1 MTYVLALDISMG
13 KSYAVIYNEE
23 TCLWENTIEHTK
35 TGFNDLL
42 VQITRL
48 PVIPDIVFESTGI
61 YSRPLERFCQDN
73 QLPYVLLN
81 PLQAK
86 KQLEEATL
94 RSWKTDRQDAHQ
106 LAQSHWRNKRK
117 PKELQSDTYQVLR
130 DLSRFYQ
137 EVEEDIKRNR
147 MYLHNCLQLT
157 FPELEHF
164 FSNRLTSYA
173 LSIISLFPHPD
184 LVLETTPTKIKNR
197 LMKTTLK
204 KISDNRARKKAE
216 DLMVYAKDSYPATRV
231 DSVHCQRAIYYAE
244 KLQDLLQKK
253 ENLRIQL
260 IEQARLLEEF
270 ILYVSIPGIGEL
282 TSALLIGE
290 LGDIRRF
297 TTPNQL
303 NAFVGIDI
311 RRYQSGKYIGK
322 DHINKR
328 GNPKGRKI
336 LYFTV
341 KNMIRQQRA
350 APNHI
355 VDYYY
360 KLKRQPI
367 PKKDKVATVACMNK
381 LLKCM
386 HSMVR
391 NHTSYDYAYTVSRTT
406 NMPIV

>member
-13 KSYAVIYNEE
+13 KSYAVIYKDE
-23 TCLWENTIEHTK
+23 TCLWEDTITNTK
-35 TGFNDLL
+35 TGFSYLLAEITDLSS
-42 VQITRL
+42 
-48 PVIPDIVFESTGI
+48 IPEIVFESTGI
-61 YSRPLERFCQDN
+61 YSRALETFCQDN
-73 QLPYVLLN
+73 QLPYIILN

-86 KQLEEATL
+86 KQLEETTL
-94 RSWKTDRQDAHQ
+94 RSWKTDKQDAHQ
-106 LAQSHWRNKRK
+106 LARSHWRNKRK
-117 PKELQSDTYQVLR
+117 PKLVQIDTYLVLR
-130 DLSRFYQ
+130 ELSRFYQ
-137 EVEEDIKRNR
+137 EVEADIKRNR

-157 FPELEHF
+157 FPELEQF

-173 LSIISLFPHPD
+173 LTLIGLYPHPD
-184 LVLETTPTKIKNR
+184 LVLESTPTKIKNR
-197 LMKTTLK
+197 LMKTTRK
-204 KISDNRARKKAE
+204 NISEARARKKAE
-216 DLMVYAKDSYPATRV
+216 ELVSYAENSYPSTKV
-231 DSVHCQRAIYYAE
+231 DSVHCQRAEYYAE
-244 KLQDLLQKK
+244 KLQDLLQQKDY
-253 ENLRIQL
+253 LRIQL
-260 IEQARLLEEF
+260 IEKAHQLEEF
-270 ILYVSIPGIGEL
+270 SLYVTIPGIGEL

-290 LGDIRRF
+290 LGNIRRF
-297 TTPNQL
+297 ETSNQL

-341 KNMIRQQRA
+341 RNMIRQQRS

-360 KLKRQPI
+360 KLKRQPT

-391 NHTSYDYAYTVSRTT
+391 NHTPYAYAYPVSKT
-406 NMPIV
+406 NNIPVV